1 MFWKLEFVPIDRL
14 GKSLTINTNFA
25 FAYAQFCSWETL
37 AKHWKLYPA
46 QRDTEEYTKR
56 TPQIFTSF
64 PQYEPQPSTC
74 GLWFQIT
81 LLLTLH
87 LLWGK
92 KRRVTFKRYPI
103 LNDLKS
109 VVFALIC
116 RKVQPFSCHL
126 ILKLFHRKLNRTC
139 LSLKSNLFR
148 NRIFVQI

>member
-1 MFWKLEFVPIDRL
+1 MPSFVH
-14 GKSLTINTNFA
+14 
-25 FAYAQFCSWETL
+25 E
-37 AKHWKLYPA
+37 KHWLNTENYTRLNETRRNTRNAHLKYLPA
-46 QRDTEEYTKR
+46 FLSMSHSLPHMWSLVSDNPPFDTSL
-56 TPQIFTSF
+56 IV
-64 PQYEPQPSTC
+64 
-74 GLWFQIT
+74 
-81 LLLTLH
+81 
-87 LLWGK
+87 GK
-92 KRRVTFKRYPI
+92 KRRITFKRYPI